1 MGKDVILII
10 NKKKPICMAP
20 STGWQVLD
28 KLFLKVPD
36 LYSRVERILQHT
48 GMLRL

>member
-1 MGKDVILII
+1 MV
-10 NKKKPICMAP
+10 P
-20 STGWQVLD
+20 STGWQLLE

-36 LYSRVERILQHT
+36 FYSRVERILQPT